1 MIQSGPTV
9 APKPEAQQNRPGF
22 RGHDLEFNNFLL
34 PSQRFEVRNSNGLPL
49 GSARLLGGE
58 SQNVNRKVR
67 GKCRVFLSYINMSP
81 KTTCC
86 GAKTPF
92 ALAVFTQSYPKG
104 HVIFAMHQTD
114 SFQVIENRPSPLLPH
129 LSHPVATTLTQILS
143 RTAT

>member
-34 PSQRFEVRNSNGLPL
+34 PSQRFEVRNFNGLPL

-58 SQNVNRKVR
+58 SEYVNRKVMT
-67 GKCRVFLSYINMSP
+67 KCRVLRVFAGMSH
-81 KTTCC
+81 KATCC
-86 GAKTPF
+86 DAKIPF
-92 ALAVFTQSYPKG
+92 AYALFTSSYPNCCAN
-104 HVIFAMHQTD
+104 FALHSDD
-114 SFQVIENRPSPLLPH
+114 SLQVFENRPSPFLPH
-129 LSHPVATTLTQILS
+129 LGHPKATTLTQIPS

>member
-34 PSQRFEVRNSNGLPL
+34 PSQRFEMRNLNGLPL

-58 SQNVNRKVR
+58 SQNVNRKVIT
-67 GKCRVFLSYINMSP
+67 KSRVFRDYTEKSC

-86 GAKTPF
+86 SAKTSF
-92 ALAVFTQSYPKG
+92 ADALFTSSYPKG
-104 HVIFAMHQTD
+104 DLIFALRRSD
-114 SFQVIENRPSPLLPH
+114 SLQAIENTPSPFLPH
-129 LSHPVATTLTQILS
+129 LGHPAATTLTQIPS